1 MTRKRHKGIRR
12 GNLHA
17 TGNEGGRKAR
27 ERRPINGRVNMGN
40 GRGGIGY
47 GLAVAAGSRVTAS
60 KQHRGERPG
69 TGRPGFGWWLPP
81 EGPPYPI

>member
-1 MTRKRHKGIRR
+1 MARKRRKGLRR

-47 GLAVAAGSRVTAS
+47 ALPVAAGTSVTARA
-60 KQHRGERPG
+60 QQAGRRPG

-81 EGPPYPI
+81 EGKPYPV

>member
-1 MTRKRHKGIRR
+1 MATRRRKGIRR

-17 TGNEGGRKAR
+17 RGNESGRRAR

-47 GLAVAAGSRVTAS
+47 GMGVAAGSSVTAMD
-60 KQHRGERPG
+60 QQAGRRPG
-69 TGRPGFGWWLPP
+69 TGRPGIRWHLPP
-81 EGPPYPI
+81 EGPPYPV